1 MRLLYAILIWV
12 ACGTALAATPVK
24 RIYVFGDSYSDIGRG
39 YVDSDGPTALF
50 YLAQK
55 LGLEMVASNAPDP
68 RGKSLDFAVSGAPT
82 GEHAGGVVQT
92 ALLGLGM
99 KNQVAEFAAMARS
112 GTVSFDQETTVFYL
126 AGGLNDRSLPTA
138 KTVEN
143 LEAEMQSLYALGAR
157 RFRIA
162 ILPEKIPSFS
172 EVGLRLNPALERIPS
187 EMGSRLK
194 GAEVETSR
202 WGAFFDEVMLHA
214 AKYGFTNTT
223 EQCAGRAIFKQ
234 DATPCASPTTHYFYH
249 ASHPSTA
256 VHKVVGDMLFAEMVG
271 AQYTGPTE

>member
-1 MRLLYAILIWV
+1 MRLLYAILLWV
-12 ACGTALAATPVK
+12 VCGTAVAAAPVK

-39 YVDSDGPTALF
+39 YVDGDGPTAVF
-50 YLAQK
+50 YLAQR
-55 LGLEMVASNAPDP
+55 LGLEMVASNAPDSS
-68 RGKSLDFAVSGAPT
+68 GKSLDFAVSGAPS

-99 KNQVAEFAAMARS
+99 KNQVAEFAAMTQA
-112 GTVSFDQETTVFYL
+112 GTVSFDQETTVFFL

-143 LEAEMQSLYALGAR
+143 LEGEMQSLYALGAR

-172 EVGLRLNPALERIPS
+172 DVGMRLNPALEKIPA
-187 EMGSRLK
+187 EMRARLK

-202 WGAFFDEVMLHA
+202 WGAFFDEVMVHA
-214 AKYGFTNTT
+214 AKYGFTDTT
-223 EQCAGRAIFKQ
+223 RQCAGRAIFKQ
-234 DATPCASPTTHYFYH
+234 DATPCASPNTHYFYH
-249 ASHPSTA
+249 VGHPSTA

-271 AQYTGPTE
+271 AR